1 MGDPALKFLLAP
13 WSDAAAQRL
22 ATIKGATGA
31 MLRDWAADVG
41 TGRARLLGV
50 HFDGS
55 QVGFVVWSIQGNA
68 VTIEAATIDPIKGQD
83 MTERL
88 LQFGRDMCDR
98 HGCKVL
104 RFETY
109 RTGLQRKLAG
119 RMTTKYVMELSQ
131 W

>member
-1 MGDPALKFLLAP
+1 MGDPALKFLLSP

-22 ATIKGATGA
+22 AAIRGATGA

-41 TGRARLLGV
+41 TGRARLLDV
-50 HFDGS
+50 RFDGS
-55 QVGFVVWSIQGNA
+55 HVGFVVWSIQGDA
-68 VTIEAATIDPIKGQD
+68 VTIEAATIDPLKGQD

-119 RMTTKYVMELSQ
+119 RMKTKYVMELSQ